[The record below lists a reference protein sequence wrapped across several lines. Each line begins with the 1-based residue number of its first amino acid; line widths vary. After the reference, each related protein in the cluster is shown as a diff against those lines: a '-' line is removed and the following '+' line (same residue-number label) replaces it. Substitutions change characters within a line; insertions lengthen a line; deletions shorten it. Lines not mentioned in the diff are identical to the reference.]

1 MQFIFLSILVK
12 DPNPHISSWSV
23 TGAFFIFGIT
33 FIWIHKNVKTMYGN
47 LWFCVFICLL
57 AP

>member
-12 DPNPHISSWSV
+12 DPNPYISSWSV

-33 FIWIHKNVKTMYGN
+33 FIWIHKNVTIM
-47 LWFCVFICLL
+47 
-57 AP
+57 